1 MFKHRWSLA
10 IPKALAAASVLGLVV
25 ASCGPSGSDETSC
38 AETIAD
44 DLGDLEYG
52 IIGTVIDDLSA
63 PVAGAKVFVPGTE
76 IEQYTDAN
84 GRFAIAAADLDGET
98 TVQLWAEKDGYPDKV
113 QEAQIPEDYVADVVM
128 VMKPYTATDVIV
140 AEEGGTVSD
149 GQGSV
154 TFQPDSLMYEDTGEL
169 VTGPVE
175 VSIVT
180 YRPYVAEDMKA
191 APGSLYGVSP
201 ERDDNGDPILDETG
215 TPSYRTDPIV
225 TFGMFDATMYQDGRR
240 LELVPG
246 KPATV
251 VLENIVEG
259 EHSADKIVAFNDE
272 NRDLLDEY
280 VEPTI
285 PLWHFNYN
293 NANWDLVEDYE
304 WNIST
309 GSEGGYLTLA
319 AEVPEFSPCNPD
331 RPPVV
336 CTRSIDIEQ
345 PDRTCVC
352 LNVRHAND
360 VEPVRGSDIT
370 LWSRAKSYVY
380 LVVSCSDG
388 TGSRTL
394 VNTTMVTWFERAQT
408 DQNGDFCGGAIVDP
422 RTKTGS
428 VRIDSTKTYWPGRV
442 ETEDIQYRDTEHDG
456 ELDDNGDGQIDRENQ
471 IGFLGDT
478 YVDVWT
484 RPLDG
489 VEVCGPPDGVI
500 HVRCINEPTDPVTGQ
515 QPQ

>member
-1 MFKHRWSLA
+1 MFKYTWSRAVLM
-10 IPKALAAASVLGLVV
+10 ALAATSVLGFVLL
-25 ASCGPSGSDETSC
+25 SCGPVGTDSTSC

-52 IIGTVIDDLSA
+52 IIGTVVDDLSM
-63 PVAGAKVFVPGTE
+63 PIAGAKVFVPGTE
-76 IEQYTDAN
+76 IEQITDAN
-84 GRFAIAAADLDGET
+84 GRFAIAAADLGGAT

-113 QEAQIPEDYVADVVM
+113 QEATIPEDYVADVVV

-154 TFQPDSLMYEDTGEL
+154 TFQPNSLMYEDTGEL

-201 ERDDNGDPILDETG
+201 NRDDNGDPILDETG
-215 TPSYRTDPIV
+215 TPTYRTEPIM

-259 EHSADKIVAFNDE
+259 EHSPEKIAAFNDE
-272 NRDLLDEY
+272 NRDVLEDY

-293 NANWDLVEDYE
+293 NANWDLVEGYD
-304 WNIST
+304 WSIAN
-309 GSEGGYLTLA
+309 GSEGGFLTLS
-319 AEVPEFSPCNPD
+319 AEVPEFSPANPD
-331 RPPVV
+331 LPPVV
-336 CTRSIDIEQ
+336 CTSSIDIVE
-345 PDRTCVC
+345 PDHTCVC

-370 LWSRAKSYVY
+370 LWSRARAYVY

-388 TGSRTL
+388 SGSRTL
-394 VNTTMVTWFERAQT
+394 VNTTMVTWFERTQT
-408 DQNGDFCGGAIVDP
+408 DQDGDFCGGAIVDP
-422 RTKTGS
+422 LSGQGS

-442 ETEDIQYRDTEHDG
+442 EYQDIQYQDTEHDG
-456 ELDDNGDGQIDRENQ
+456 ELDDDGDGEIDPENRV
-471 IGFLGDT
+471 GFLGDT
-478 YVDVWT
+478 HVDVWT
-484 RPLDG
+484 RPLSG
-489 VEVCGPPDGVI
+489 VKVCGPPEGVI
-500 HVRCINEPTDPVTGQ
+500 NVRCINEPTDPVTGL
-515 QPQ
+515 QPE